1 MKIKSL
7 AFACAVSC
15 GLIGVSEQSLASP
28 LLMENKESLYERV
41 LTTPSC
47 VLKQDANDQAGKKI
61 AAFTRY
67 YVYAHD
73 GDLLKVGPDTSDKIA
88 GFIDSSCAVPWK
100 SQTALMFTNPAGR
113 DRAAIFATQDA
124 LNKIADANDKGKSA
138 SALNK
143 ELESKGSA
151 KDVIAR
157 EPETYVDYKKQFYLL
172 PITNFEE
179 VMLQDGAYARELE
192 IASISKDGAQKLNNA
207 AQDPGKIK
215 AFKAAIVFVI
225 DSSISMQP
233 YIDRTKEAV
242 SSVYKRLEKE
252 HLQNSVQ
259 FGLVSFRSSTKAV
272 PGLEYTSKLYVKPG
286 DVSSANDFE
295 KKVKDLGQAKVS
307 SAAFDEDSYAG
318 INEALS
324 KINWK
329 DYGGRYVVLVTDAG
343 AIGGSD
349 KLSSTGLDSK
359 ELRLEAQ
366 HQGAAVYALHLLTP
380 SGKKAGDHDKAKSQY
395 EDLTYNEVVGK
406 SLYYP
411 VEAGDVNAFGEMVD
425 KLSSSIA
432 SQVKMAAEGKVS
444 AGSAQSQKA
453 DDAMAKDTALL
464 GHAMALAYLGSVNGT
479 TAPDFFKGWILDRD
493 LATHNKATATPV
505 VLMTKSELSDLK
517 EVTARVLEAANRGI
531 LAPDDMFA
539 QLRSA
544 AAAMG
549 RDPATLKSDKSL
561 KLSEMG
567 LLGEYLDDLPYKSRI
582 QELDEESWSAMGAD
596 EQNRLIEDLEQKL
609 KFYQNCNDD
618 TDRWV
623 KLADGA
629 AASDSVYPIPLEA
642 LP

>member
-1 MKIKSL
+1 MKIKNL
-7 AFACAVSC
+7 ALAC
-15 GLIGVSEQSLASP
+15 GLMGGFMGISMQAWSAP
-28 LLMENKESLYERV
+28 LLMENKESIYERV

-47 VLKQDANDQAGKKI
+47 VLKQNASDTGGKKV

-67 YVYAHD
+67 YVYARD
-73 GDLLKVGPDTSDKIA
+73 GNLLKVGPDTSDKIS
-88 GFIDSSCAVPWK
+88 GFIESSCAVPWK

-113 DRAAIFATQDA
+113 DRAVIFDSQSA
-124 LNKIADANDKGKSA
+124 LNRIADANDNGKSA
-138 SALNK
+138 AALNK

-151 KDVIAR
+151 ANVIAR

-172 PITNFEE
+172 PVTGFEE

-192 IASISKDGAQKLNNA
+192 IASISKDGAQRLENSS
-207 AQDPGKIK
+207 QDPGKIK

-242 SSVYKRLEKE
+242 NSVYKRLEKE

-286 DVSSANDFE
+286 DVSSAADFA
-295 KKVKDLGQAKVS
+295 KRVKDLGQAKVS
-307 SAAFDEDSYAG
+307 SAVFDEDSYAG
-318 INEALS
+318 VNDALS
-324 KINWK
+324 KIKWSE
-329 DYGGRYVVLVTDAG
+329 YGGRYIVLVTDAG
-343 AIGGSD
+343 AIGGAD

-366 HQGAAVYALHLLTP
+366 HQGAALYALHLLTP
-380 SGKKAGDHDKAKSQY
+380 SGKKAGDHDRAKSQY
-395 EDLTYNEVVGK
+395 EDLTYNDVVGK

-411 VEAGDVNAFGEMVD
+411 VEAGDVNAFGNMVD
-425 KLSSSIA
+425 KLASSIA

-444 AGSAQSQKA
+444 AGSAQSQKD
-453 DDAMAKDTALL
+453 DDAMSKDTALL

-479 TAPDFFKGWILDRD
+479 SAPDFFKGWILDRD

-517 EVTARVLEAANRGI
+517 EVTQRVLEAANRG
-531 LAPDDMFA
+531 LLSPDDMFS

-549 RDPATLKSDKSL
+549 RDPASLKSDKSL
-561 KLSEMG
+561 KLAQMG

-629 AASDSVYPIPLEA
+629 AASDSVYPVPLEA

>member
-1 MKIKSL
+1 MKIKCL
-7 AFACAVSC
+7 ALIC
-15 GLIGVSEQSLASP
+15 GVMGVSLQSLSAP
-28 LLMENKESLYERV
+28 LLMENKESIYERV

-47 VLKQDANDQAGKKI
+47 ILKQNVTDTTGKKV

-73 GDLLKVGPDTSDKIA
+73 GNLLKVGPDSSDKIS
-88 GFIDSSCAVPWK
+88 GFIESSCAVPWK

-113 DRAAIFATQDA
+113 DRAAIFDSQDA
-124 LNKIADANDKGKSA
+124 LNKIADVNDHGKSA
-138 SALNK
+138 AALNK

-151 KDVIAR
+151 ANVIAR

-192 IASISKDGAQKLNNA
+192 IASISKDGAQKLNNS

-242 SSVYKRLEKE
+242 NTVYKRLEKE

-259 FGLVSFRSSTKAV
+259 FGLVSFRSSIKAV

-286 DVSSANDFE
+286 EVSSATDFA
-295 KKVKDLGQAKVS
+295 KKVRDLGQAKVS
-307 SAAFDEDSYAG
+307 SAVFDEDSYAG
-318 INEALS
+318 VNDALS
-324 KINWK
+324 KIKWSE
-329 DYGGRYVVLVTDAG
+329 YGGRYIVLVTDAG
-343 AIGGSD
+343 AIGGAD

-366 HQGAAVYALHLLTP
+366 HQGAALYALHLLTP

-395 EDLTYNEVVGK
+395 EDLTYNDVVGK

-411 VEAGDVNAFGEMVD
+411 VEAGDVNAFGNMVD
-425 KLSSSIA
+425 KLASSIA

-444 AGSAQSQKA
+444 AGSAQSQK
-453 DDAMAKDTALL
+453 DDAMIKDTALL

-479 TAPDFFKGWILDRD
+479 SAPDFFKGWILDRD

-517 EVTARVLEAANRGI
+517 EVTQRVLEAANRG
-531 LAPDDMFA
+531 LLSPDDMFS

-549 RDPATLKSDKSL
+549 RDPSALKSDKSL
-561 KLSEMG
+561 KLSQMG